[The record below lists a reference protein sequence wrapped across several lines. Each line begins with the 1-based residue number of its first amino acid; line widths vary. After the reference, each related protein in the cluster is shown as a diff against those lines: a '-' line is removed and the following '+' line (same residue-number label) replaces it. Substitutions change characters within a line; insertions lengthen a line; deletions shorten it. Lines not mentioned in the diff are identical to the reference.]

1 MDINGGFNGALML
14 FSGALMLFNGVPFH
28 LLAEIEYQVLPTA
41 V

>member
-28 LLAEIEYQVLPTA
+28 LLAEIEYRVLPAA